1 MINNF
6 TLVCILT
13 MIIHFIAI
21 IGLSARV
28 VGTRTKKLGS
38 SISLFNLLI
47 IISSFAQT
55 LQLPLLTKSIES
67 SINSGVIPE
76 IINFRIILFFSTGGA
91 FLGAFFLPTAHRFM
105 AKGVDVM
112 YVKGSVLDVIIY
124 SLKPSII
131 RVFLNCLT
139 VPRIE
144 NLYRLKRFKDLNV
157 NIIFLNAI
165 VYAFVTVSVIACLYA
180 GCMDTNYRTTAL
192 ALSGIAVGIGSL
204 CMLLFIE
211 PYNSTL
217 TDKVIDG
224 SVSEAFFR
232 RHLVF
237 IILARIFGTIIAQII
252 LFPIANLIMHLSK
265 VF

>member
-1 MINNF
+1 MINHF

-13 MIIHFIAI
+13 MIIHFIGI

-47 IISSFAQT
+47 VISSLAQT

-67 SINSGVIPE
+67 SISSGVIPE
-76 IINFRIILFFSTGGA
+76 IINFRIILFFATGGA

-105 AKGVDVM
+105 AKGVDVL
-112 YVKGSVLDVIIY
+112 YVKGSVLDVIIL

-131 RVFLNCLT
+131 RVFINSLT
-139 VPRIE
+139 LPRIE
-144 NLYRLKRFKDLNV
+144 NIYRLKRFKDLNV

-180 GCMDTNYRTTAL
+180 GCMNITYRTTAL
-192 ALSGIAVGIGSL
+192 AMSGVAVGLASL
-204 CMLLFIE
+204 SMLLFIE

-224 SVSEAFFR
+224 SVEEAYFR
-232 RHLVF
+232 RHIVY
-237 IILARIFGTIIAQII
+237 IIFARISGTLLSQFFLI
-252 LFPIANLIMHLSK
+252 PIAKIVS
-265 VF
+265 FFASIF

>member
-6 TLVCILT
+6 TLVCSLT
-13 MIIHFIAI
+13 MIIHFIGI
-21 IGLSARV
+21 IGLSAKL

-76 IINFRIILFFSTGGA
+76 IINFRIILIFATGGA
-91 FLGAFFLPTAHRFM
+91 FFGAFFLPTAHRFM

-112 YVKGSVLDVIIY
+112 YVKGSVLDVVKH
-124 SLKPSII
+124 SFRPSII
-131 RVFLNCLT
+131 RIFLNSLAL
-139 VPRIE
+139 PRIE
-144 NLYRLKRFKDLNV
+144 NLYRLKRYKDLNV
-157 NIIFLNAI
+157 NIIFLNAL

-217 TDKVIDG
+217 ADKVIDG
-224 SVSEAFFR
+224 SVNEAYFR
-232 RHLVF
+232 RHIVYIIVARVCGTVLSQLFLLPLAHFVV
-237 IILARIFGTIIAQII
+237 ILARKF
-252 LFPIANLIMHLSK
+252 
-265 VF
+265 